1 MTLAEEWM
9 RDKKKTH
16 WRVWECVSTDY
27 ADDTWQWVLFFV
39 DDDKDIKATYEY
51 GLGLTPE
58 ECETSIREA
67 ITVRLRNLN
76 LL

>member
-1 MTLAEEWM
+1 MTLVDKGM
-9 RDKKKTH
+9 SDKKKTH

-27 ADDTWQWVLFFV
+27 AEDTWQWVLFFI

-51 GLGLTPE
+51 GLGLTPDD
-58 ECETSIREA
+58 CESSIREA
-67 ITVRLRNLN
+67 ITVRLRNLD